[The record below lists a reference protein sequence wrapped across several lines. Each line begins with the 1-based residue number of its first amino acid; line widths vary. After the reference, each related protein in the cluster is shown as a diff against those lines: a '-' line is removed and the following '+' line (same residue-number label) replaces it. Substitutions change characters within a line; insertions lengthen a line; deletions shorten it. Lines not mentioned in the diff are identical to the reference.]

1 MAKIIINDKYYLE
14 QQGVNYDLYK
24 INITKGGTYKGRDVE
39 AGNKYAINM
48 GYSMSMERCIQHVIS
63 DSIDDKHEQLTLKK
77 YLDEYKLER
86 QIITESLKELNKTLF
101 D

>member
-24 INITKGGTYKGRDVE
+24 INITKGGIYKGREVE
-39 AGNKYAINM
+39 GGNEYTTNI
-48 GYSMSMERCIQHVIS
+48 GYSMTMERCIQHVIS
-63 DSIDDKHEQLTLKK
+63 DNINDKHEQLTLKQ
-77 YLDEYKLER
+77 YLDAYKLER
-86 QIITESLKELNKTLF
+86 QIITDSLKELNKTLF